1 MGGIYRSITSAYYG
15 WYVVAAL
22 FFMTFI
28 AVGSRQGFGVFVK
41 TWEEEFDTSLTMISV
56 AAALG
61 WLVNGVVQPFFGN
74 FADRFG
80 AKPVILISLVVMGFG
95 TIAMSFMTNVF
106 MLIFLFGFIVSFASG
121 GIMFTT
127 TGTIV
132 ARWFRRRRGTAI
144 SVLTSGG
151 SVGGLLLVPF
161 AAYVLILSDWRV
173 SWAVMGG
180 LILVLGVPVIL
191 LVVRGD
197 PKELGLNPDGDDEEA
212 NAASVAVADIRGPL
226 TTENWRDSFA
236 SPPMWQLSLGFL
248 VCGITTASIAV
259 HYVRWA
265 EDQSISP
272 GTAALAF
279 GLLSGINAIAV
290 IAIGWLSD
298 KMQRKTLL
306 GIVYLIRAVAFLSL
320 ILLPGN
326 IGLWVF
332 AVVGG
337 GSWLATVPLTT
348 SLTADVYGV
357 RALGTLTGLI
367 TMSHQLGGAAA
378 VLIFGLVFDAFG
390 TYDPAF
396 WGGFVT
402 LLFAGA
408 VSFSIRERR
417 YSVRFV
423 QSGDLAVTAPAEAD

>member
-1 MGGIYRSITSAYYG
+1 MRGIYRSVTSAYYG

-22 FFMTFI
+22 FFMTLL

-41 TWEEEFDTSLTMISV
+41 TWEEEFDASITMISV
-56 AAALG
+56 AAATG
-61 WLVNGVVQPFFGN
+61 WLVNGLVQPFFGN

-80 AKPVILISLVVMGFG
+80 AKPVILISLTVMGFG
-95 TIAMSFMTNVF
+95 TIAMSLMTNVF
-106 MLIFLFGFIVSFASG
+106 MLIFLYGFVISFASG

-132 ARWFRRRRGTAI
+132 ARWFRRKRGTAI

-151 SVGGLLLVPF
+151 SIGGLLIVPF
-161 AAYVLILSDWRV
+161 AAYLLVVADWRV

-180 LILVLGVPVIL
+180 LILLLGLPVIL
-191 LVVRGD
+191 LVVRRD
-197 PKELGLNPDGDDEEA
+197 PKELGLNPDGDDED
-212 NAASVAVADIRGPL
+212 ASAVGSAEDIRGPL

-265 EDQSISP
+265 EDQSISA

-290 IAIGWLSD
+290 ITVGLLSD

-320 ILLPGN
+320 ILLPAN
-326 IGLWVF
+326 IGLWTF
-332 AVVGG
+332 AVIGG

-408 VSFSIRERR
+408 ISFSIRERR
-417 YSVRFV
+417 YSARYV
-423 QSGDLAVTAPAEAD
+423 QPGDLVITAPAEGD

>member
-1 MGGIYRSITSAYYG
+1 MRGIFRSITSAYYG

-80 AKPVILISLVVMGFG
+80 AKPVILISLIVMGFG
-95 TIAMSFMTNVF
+95 TIAMSLMTNVF
-106 MLIFLFGFIVSFASG
+106 MLIFLFGFVVSFASG

-132 ARWFRRRRGTAI
+132 ARWFRRKRGTAI

-180 LILVLGVPVIL
+180 LILLLGLPVIM

-290 IAIGWLSD
+290 ITIGWLSD

-306 GIVYLIRAVAFLSL
+306 GIVYLIRAAAFLSL

-396 WGGFVT
+396 CGGLVT

-408 VSFSIRERR
+408 ISFSIRERR

-423 QSGDLAVTAPAEAD
+423 QPGDLVITAPAEAD

>member
-1 MGGIYRSITSAYYG
+1 MRGIFRSITSAYYG

-80 AKPVILISLVVMGFG
+80 AKPVILISLIVMGFG
-95 TIAMSFMTNVF
+95 TIAMSLMTNVF
-106 MLIFLFGFIVSFASG
+106 MLIFLFGFVVSFASG

-132 ARWFRRRRGTAI
+132 ARWFRRKRGTAI

-180 LILVLGVPVIL
+180 LILLLGLPVIM

-306 GIVYLIRAVAFLSL
+306 GIVYLIRAAAFLSL

-408 VSFSIRERR
+408 ISFSIRERR

-423 QSGDLAVTAPAEAD
+423 QPGDLVITAPAEAD

>member
-1 MGGIYRSITSAYYG
+1 MRGRFRPITSAYYG

-22 FFMTFI
+22 FFMTLL

-41 TWEEEFDTSLTMISV
+41 TWEEEFDASLTLISV
-56 AAALG
+56 AAATG
-61 WLVNGVVQPFFGN
+61 WLVNGLVQPFFGN

-80 AKPVILISLVVMGFG
+80 AKPVILISLTVMGFG
-95 TIAMSFMTNVF
+95 TIAMSLMTNVF
-106 MLIFLFGFIVSFASG
+106 MLIFLYGFVISFASG

-132 ARWFRRRRGTAI
+132 ARWFRRKRGTAI
-144 SVLTSGG
+144 SFLTSGG
-151 SVGGLLLVPF
+151 SIGGLLLVPF
-161 AAYVLILSDWRV
+161 AAYLLILTDWRV
-173 SWAVMGG
+173 SWAVMGS
-180 LILVLGVPVIL
+180 LILLLGLPVIL
-191 LVVRGD
+191 LVVRGE
-197 PKELGLNPDGDDEEA
+197 PKELGLNPDGEDEETS
-212 NAASVAVADIRGPL
+212 AAGAAEENIQGPL

-265 EDQSISP
+265 EDQSISA

-290 IAIGWLSD
+290 IAVGWLSD

-320 ILLPGN
+320 ILLPAN
-326 IGLWVF
+326 VGLWTF
-332 AVVGG
+332 AIIGG

-396 WGGFVT
+396 WGGFAT

-408 VSFSIRERR
+408 ISFSIRERR
-417 YSVRFV
+417 YSARFV
-423 QSGDLAVTAPAEAD
+423 QPGDLIITAPAEAD

>member
-1 MGGIYRSITSAYYG
+1 MRGIYRSITSAYYG

-22 FFMTFI
+22 FFMTFL

-80 AKPVILISLVVMGFG
+80 AKPVILISLIVMGFG
-95 TIAMSFMTNVF
+95 TIAMSLMTNVF
-106 MLIFLFGFIVSFASG
+106 MLIFLFGFVVSFASG

-132 ARWFRRRRGTAI
+132 ARWFRRKRGTAI

-180 LILVLGVPVIL
+180 LILLLGLPVIM

-306 GIVYLIRAVAFLSL
+306 GIVYLIRAAAFLSL

-408 VSFSIRERR
+408 ISFSIRERR

-423 QSGDLAVTAPAEAD
+423 QPGDLVITAPAEAD

>member
-1 MGGIYRSITSAYYG
+1 MRRIYRSVTSAYYG

-22 FFMTFI
+22 FFMTFL
-28 AVGSRQGFGVFVK
+28 AVGSRQGFGVFVR

-61 WLVNGVVQPFFGN
+61 WLVNGLVQPFFGN

-80 AKPVILISLVVMGFG
+80 AKPVILISLTVMGFG
-95 TIAMSFMTNVF
+95 TIAMSLMTNVF
-106 MLIFLFGFIVSFASG
+106 MLIFLYGFVISFASG

-132 ARWFRRRRGTAI
+132 ARWFRRKRGIAI
-144 SVLTSGG
+144 SFLTSGG
-151 SVGGLLLVPF
+151 SIGGLLIVPF
-161 AAYVLILSDWRV
+161 AAYLLVVADWRV

-180 LILVLGVPVIL
+180 LILLLGLPVIL

-197 PKELGLNPDGDDEEA
+197 PKELGLNQDGDDEEA
-212 NAASVAVADIRGPL
+212 GAVGSAADIHGPL
-226 TTENWRDSFA
+226 TTDKWRDSFA

-259 HYVRWA
+259 HYIRWA
-265 EDQSISP
+265 ESASISA

-290 IAIGWLSD
+290 ITVGWLSD
-298 KMQRKTLL
+298 RMQRKTLL

-320 ILLPGN
+320 ILLLLYQP
-326 IGLWVF
+326 ILALWV
-332 AVVGG
+332 
-337 GSWLATVPLTT
+337 
-348 SLTADVYGV
+348 
-357 RALGTLTGLI
+357 
-367 TMSHQLGGAAA
+367 
-378 VLIFGLVFDAFG
+378 GLVFDAFG
-390 TYDPAF
+390 TYNPAF

-408 VSFSIRERR
+408 ISFSIRERR
-417 YSVRFV
+417 YSARYV
-423 QSGDLAVTAPAEAD
+423 QLGDLVITASAEGD

>member
-1 MGGIYRSITSAYYG
+1 MRGIYRSVTSADYG

-22 FFMTFI
+22 FFMTLL

-41 TWEEEFDTSLTMISV
+41 TWEEEFDASITMISV
-56 AAALG
+56 AAATG
-61 WLVNGVVQPFFGN
+61 WLVNGLVQPFFGN

-80 AKPVILISLVVMGFG
+80 AKPVILISLTVMGFG
-95 TIAMSFMTNVF
+95 TIAMSLMTNVF
-106 MLIFLFGFIVSFASG
+106 MLIFLYGFVISFASG

-132 ARWFRRRRGTAI
+132 ARWFRRKRGTAI

-151 SVGGLLLVPF
+151 SIGGLLIVPF
-161 AAYVLILSDWRV
+161 AAYLLVVADWRV

-180 LILVLGVPVIL
+180 LILLLGLPVIL
-191 LVVRGD
+191 LVVRRD
-197 PKELGLNPDGDDEEA
+197 PKELGLNPDGDDED
-212 NAASVAVADIRGPL
+212 ASAVGSAEDIRGPL

-265 EDQSISP
+265 EYQSISA

-290 IAIGWLSD
+290 ITVGLLSD

-320 ILLPGN
+320 ILLPAN
-326 IGLWVF
+326 IGLWTF
-332 AVVGG
+332 AVIGG

-390 TYDPAF
+390 TYDLAF

-408 VSFSIRERR
+408 ISFSIRERR
-417 YSVRFV
+417 YSARYA
-423 QSGDLAVTAPAEAD
+423 QPGDLVITAPAEGD

>member
-180 LILVLGVPVIL
+180 LILVLGLPVIL

-326 IGLWVF
+326 IGVWVF

-408 VSFSIRERR
+408 ISFSIRERR

-423 QSGDLAVTAPAEAD
+423 QLGDLVVTAPAEAD

>member
-1 MGGIYRSITSAYYG
+1 MRGIFRSITSAYYG

-80 AKPVILISLVVMGFG
+80 AKPVILISLIVMGFG
-95 TIAMSFMTNVF
+95 TIAMSLMTNVF
-106 MLIFLFGFIVSFASG
+106 MLIFLFGFVVSFASG

-132 ARWFRRRRGTAI
+132 ARWFRRKRGTAI

-180 LILVLGVPVIL
+180 LILLLGLPVIL

-306 GIVYLIRAVAFLSL
+306 GIVYLIRAAAFLSL

-408 VSFSIRERR
+408 ISFSIRERR

-423 QSGDLAVTAPAEAD
+423 QPGDLVITAPAKAD